1 MPTRLPWPLVF
12 QILAVAAGV
21 WFVINTWQLW
31 LLVLTAVVLGSAMLP
46 AARLF
51 ERHRVPRGVTVLGI
65 YVIAAGVLVLMGRLL
80 WPALREQ
87 GKQFIEQLPRML
99 DNVKDWIGDLR
110 VWAEQWGTWVPTP
123 KGESLGGMADGLVG
137 TLLANTMAAT
147 AGVVGAVVGL
157 LSILVIA
164 GYLVMDAEALGRG
177 LLRLIPAE
185 RRQAVAEIAPP
196 VIERMGAYVRGQL
209 LVSLC
214 VGVMLAAGLSL
225 LGVRYALLIGALAAV
240 LNVVPWV
247 GSLVASVLG
256 ILSALN
262 DSAGLAIATAAVFAG
277 SNLVEGKLL
286 VPYLVGRFTGLHPLA
301 VLLALLA
308 GAHLAGLVGAL
319 IAVPLS
325 AALWEIVATVNAK
338 RG

>member
-12 QILAVAAGV
+12 QVLGVIAAA
-21 WFVINTWQLW
+21 WLVINTWQLW

-46 AARLF
+46 AARLL
-51 ERHRVPRGVTVLGI
+51 ERRRVPRGVTVLGI
-65 YVIAAGVLVLMGRLL
+65 YIGAAGVFVLMGRLL

-87 GKQFIEQLPRML
+87 GQQFIEQLPRML

-110 VWAEQWGTWVPTP
+110 IWAEQWGTWVPTP
-123 KGESLGGMADGLVG
+123 KRESLGGMADGLVG
-137 TLLANTMAAT
+137 TLVSNTMAAT
-147 AGVVGAVVGL
+147 AGVVGAVVGV

-177 LLRLIPAE
+177 VLRLVPPE
-185 RRQAVAEIAPP
+185 RREAFAEIAPP

-209 LVSLC
+209 LVSVC

-262 DSAGLAIATAAVFAG
+262 DSAGLALATAAVFAG
-277 SNLVEGKLL
+277 SNLIEGKLL
-286 VPYLVGRFTGLHPLA
+286 VPYLVGRATGLHPLA

-319 IAVPLS
+319 VAVPVM
-325 AALWEIVATVNAK
+325 AALWEIVATVYAK